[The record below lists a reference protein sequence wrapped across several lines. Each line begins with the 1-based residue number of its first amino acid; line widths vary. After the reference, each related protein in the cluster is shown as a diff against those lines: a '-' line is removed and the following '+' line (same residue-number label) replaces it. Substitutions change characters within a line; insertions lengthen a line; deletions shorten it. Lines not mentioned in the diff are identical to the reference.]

1 MKCLSNN
8 FTYGFACDKFCF
20 MRKSSIAIILNPSDQ
35 AQLDRWAAA
44 HGTPQQVALRCRIIL
59 AAGAGQQ
66 NKVTAANL
74 NVSRPTVNLWR
85 KRVQALGIGQVWEIA
100 PGRGR
105 KARYGQARR
114 DAIIKATLQT
124 KPKGMTH
131 WSCRTMAQEQKI
143 SKATVNRLWQ
153 MHNIKPHLSR
163 TFKLSRDTKF
173 LEKLTDV
180 VGLYLNP
187 PQKAVVLCLDE
198 KSQIQALDRTQ
209 PGLPLK
215 KGRCGTMTHD
225 YKRNGT
231 TTLFA
236 ALSVLDGKVTGECH
250 SRHRHQEWLKFL
262 RRLDREFPQELELHC
277 VMDNY
282 GTHKEPHVQAWLKK
296 HPRFV
301 CHFIPTSSSWLNLV
315 ERWFEELSEKAIRRG
330 SFVSVADLQTAIDS
344 FLEAWNQQPKPFVWT
359 AKVEDIIKKIERA
372 RAKLEEIKPGC
383 AQPRGK
389 KQKNSGT

>member
-1 MKCLSNN
+1 L
-8 FTYGFACDKFCF
+8 G
-20 MRKSSIAIILNPSDQ
+20 
-35 AQLDRWAAA
+35 DRR
-44 HGTPQQVALRCRIIL
+44 Q
-59 AAGAGQQ
+59 
-66 NKVTAANL
+66 
-74 NVSRPTVNLWR
+74 WR
-85 KRVQALGIGQVWEIA
+85 KRVRDLGIGQVWEIA

-105 KARYGQARR
+105 KAHYDQDTR
-114 DAIIKATLQT
+114 DAIITATLQT
-124 KPKGMTH
+124 KPKEMTH
-131 WSCRTMAQEQKI
+131 WSCRSMARAKNV

-153 MHNIKPHLSR
+153 EHNLKPHLSQ
-163 TFKLSRDTKF
+163 TFKLSRDPKF

-187 PQKAVVLCLDE
+187 PQKALVLCLDE

-209 PGLPLK
+209 PGLPRK

-236 ALSVLDGKVTGECH
+236 ALNVLSGQVVGQCYP
-250 SRHRHQEWLKFL
+250 RHRHQEWLKFL
-262 RRLDREFPQELELHC
+262 RRLDDEFPKDIDLHL

-315 ERWFEELSEKAIRRG
+315 ERWFGELTQKAIRCG
-330 SFVSVADLQTAIDS
+330 SFVSVPDLQKSIED
-344 FLEAWNQQPKPFVWT
+344 FLVAWNLEPRPFIWT
-359 AKVEDIIKKIERA
+359 AKVEDIMKKINRA

-383 AQPRGK
+383 TQPRGK
-389 KQKNSGT
+389 KKASTS

>member
-1 MKCLSNN
+1 MI
-8 FTYGFACDKFCF
+8 DF
-20 MRKSSIAIILNPSDQ
+20 MSKSLFPVAVTSEDQ
-35 AQLDRWAAA
+35 AQLEQWESA

-59 AAGAGQQ
+59 GAIDGERNQLI
-66 NKVTAANL
+66 ANRL
-74 NVSRPTVNLWR
+74 KVSRPTVNLWR
-85 KRVQALGIGQVWEIA
+85 KRVRDLGIGQVWEIA

-105 KARYGQARR
+105 KAHYDQDVR
-114 DAIIKATLQT
+114 DGIITATLQT
-124 KPKGMTH
+124 KPKGMTQ
-131 WSCRTMAQEQKI
+131 WSCRSMAKEKNV
-143 SKATVNRLWQ
+143 SKDTVNRLWQ
-153 MHNIKPHLSR
+153 MHNLKPHLTQ
-163 TFKLSRDTKF
+163 TFKLSRDPKF

-187 PQKAVVLCLDE
+187 PQKALVLCLDE

-236 ALSVLDGKVTGECH
+236 ALNVLSGQVVGQCY

-262 RRLDREFPQELELHC
+262 RRLDAEFPKDIDLHL

-282 GTHKEPHVQAWLKK
+282 GTHKEPHVQAWLKR

-315 ERWFEELSEKAIRRG
+315 ERWFGELTQKAIRRG
-330 SFVSVADLQTAIDS
+330 SFVSVPDLQNSIEE
-344 FLEAWNQQPKPFVWT
+344 FLEAWNLKPKPFIWT
-359 AKVEDIIKKIERA
+359 AKVEEIMKKIDRA

-383 AQPRGK
+383 SQPRGK
-389 KQKNSGT
+389 KAEKRA

>member
-1 MKCLSNN
+1 MIS
-8 FTYGFACDKFCF
+8 F
-20 MRKSSIAIILNPSDQ
+20 MPNTSLAIKLQPAERTQLEIWESS
-35 AQLDRWAAA
+35 

-59 AAGAGQQ
+59 GALAGQD
-66 NKVTAANL
+66 NVSIAAQL
-74 NVSRPTVNLWR
+74 GVSRPTVQLWR
-85 KRVQALGIGQVWEIA
+85 KRVRTQGIGGVWEIA

-105 KARYGQARR
+105 KPQYDQARR
-114 DAIIKATLQT
+114 DGIIEATLHS

-131 WSCRTMAQEQKI
+131 WSCRLMAESQAV
-143 SKATVNRLWQ
+143 SKNTVNRLWQ
-153 MHNIKPHLSR
+153 LHHLKPHLSR
-163 TFKLSRDTKF
+163 TFKLSRDAKF

-187 PQKAVVLCLDE
+187 PDKTLVLCLDE

-236 ALSVLDGKVTGECH
+236 ALNVLDGKVIGECH

-262 RRLDREFPQELELHC
+262 RRLDREFPQDVSLHL

-282 GTHKEPHVQAWLKK
+282 GTHKEPHVKAWLKK

-301 CHFIPTSSSWLNLV
+301 CHFVPTSSSWLNLV
-315 ERWFEELSEKAIRRG
+315 ERWFRELTQKAIRRG
-330 SFVSVADLQTAIDS
+330 SFLSVPDLKEAIDE
-344 FLEAWNQQPKPFVWT
+344 FMHAWNENPKPFIWKAT
-359 AKVEDIIKKIERA
+359 VEEIIKKIDRA
-372 RAKLEEIKPGC
+372 RAKAEQIKPGSTL
-383 AQPRGK
+383 PRGK
-389 KQKNSGT
+389 KKVANL